1 MANNHTSFDSLKIP
15 SQRPFQST
23 ALERRI
29 NKVNKNVSQPTP
41 EPFLPGGS
49 V

>member
-15 SQRPFQST
+15 KERPFE
-23 ALERRI
+23 AAPLERRI

-41 EPFLPGGS
+41 EPFLPCGS

>member
-1 MANNHTSFDSLKIP
+1 MANTHTSFDSLKIP
-15 SQRPFQST
+15 KQHPFEAA
-23 ALERRI
+23 ALERHI

>member
-1 MANNHTSFDSLKIP
+1 MTTTHTSFDSLKIP
-15 SQRPFQST
+15 KQRPFKPA

-29 NKVNKNVSQPTP
+29 NKVNKNVKEPTP
-41 EPFLPGGS
+41 KPFLSDGS

>member
-15 SQRPFQST
+15 KQRPFET
-23 ALERRI
+23 VALERRI
-29 NKVNKNVSQPTP
+29 NKVNKNVKEPTP
-41 EPFLPGGS
+41 EPFLSGGS

>member
-15 SQRPFQST
+15 KQRSFKPAAFES
-23 ALERRI
+23 RI
-29 NKVNKNVSQPTP
+29 NKVNKNVKEPTP
-41 EPFLPGGS
+41 EPFLSGGS